1 MSSSSLE
8 AGIGYMVLGTWTL
21 FLGLVVIFPLLG
33 HATWH
38 AFRAL
43 VEVDGI

>member
-1 MSSSSLE
+1 MIE
-8 AGIGYMVLGTWTL
+8 VLMGVRAAKSYWV
-21 FLGLVVIFPLLG
+21 FAVSRCFLG

-43 VEVDGI
+43 VEVDAI